1 MKSVA
6 RALERRAAGELDYI
20 AVRAPAG
27 EPIAK
32 GGVDHADPQGP
43 GKLWQLAHPALQSL
57 GVGSALI
64 AGLEDRIRRRGL
76 RSAWLGVEVT
86 NPRARSLYERL
97 GYEPF
102 AEEIDGWE
110 AQRED
115 GSIYWYETEIIL
127 MRRQL

>member
-1 MKSVA
+1 
-6 RALERRAAGELDYI
+6 
-20 AVRAPAG
+20 
-27 EPIAK
+27 
-32 GGVDHADPQGP
+32 
-43 GKLWQLAHPALQSL
+43 
-57 GVGSALI
+57 LI
-64 AGLEDRIRRRGL
+64 AGLENRIWRRGL

-127 MRRQL
+127 LRRQL